1 MLGFAVA
8 VVMAGLAGKQQ
19 APDEAMLD
27 PRRSTFLHGP
37 DGLSGFAAALER
49 LGVTVE
55 RNRRAMFHLAD
66 DSIAVDR
73 DEWLVMLDVG
83 WLPLPQESE
92 IRQVVR
98 YLERGG
104 GVMLLGRTGVEK
116 CFGLRL
122 RDVRSLDD
130 GHESQ
135 RGKSDQTLRKR
146 MALAVAD
153 GSDLPA
159 AQRVYRPIE
168 DEVEEGIRIAAVF
181 AESSLECE
189 ISGIV
194 EQRAV
199 LRTVSGETVAW
210 RFEVTG
216 RGRALLLADSRY
228 LSNRVLRE
236 TDAGVAILPLL
247 LAERP
252 VTVRFDEYHLGFGV
266 GGSIFGAA
274 WGWLRRSPAGWVL
287 LQLIVATSVALVV
300 AAIRFGP
307 ALRVVERRR
316 RSPIEHLDALAIGL
330 ERAGGREIAIRLIV
344 SGLRRRLSRAGVVAR
359 NMSHRL
365 GEWLRSL
372 ELAARTPSARAAVRR
387 LGHLLHERGSDIH
400 VLNAAL
406 AVEEVWEALRPETRS
421 RKS

>member
-1 MLGFAVA
+1 MLVFAVA
-8 VVMAGLAGKQQ
+8 VVMAGLAGRQQ

-55 RNRRAMFHLAD
+55 RNRRAMFHIAD

-83 WLPLPQESE
+83 RFQPRTTLPQESE
-92 IRQVVR
+92 VGQVVR

-104 GVMLLGRTGVEK
+104 GVMLLGLTGVEE
-116 CFGLRL
+116 CFGLQL
-122 RDVRSLDD
+122 TDVQSLDD

-135 RGKSDQTLRKR
+135 REKSDRTLQKR
-146 MALAVAD
+146 MALAVPD
-153 GSDLPA
+153 GSELPV

-168 DEVEEGIRIAAVF
+168 DEVD
-181 AESSLECE
+181 CE
-189 ISGIV
+189 VSGIV
-194 EQRAV
+194 ERLAV

-216 RGRALLLADSRY
+216 GGRALLLADSRY

-252 VTVRFDEYHLGFGV
+252 ATVRFDEYHLGFGL

-287 LQLIVATSVALVV
+287 LQLIVAASVALVV

-344 SGLRRRLSRAGVVAR
+344 SGLRRRLSRAGMVAR
-359 NMSHRL
+359 STSHRL
-365 GEWLRSL
+365 REWLRSL

-421 RKS
+421 RES